1 MFKQNG
7 LYKLILAGALLALVQ
22 MACNLSGSTA
32 TPTQAVGGVVQGA
45 VYGDLNGNGVIDPG
59 EGPLAGVQ
67 VSLAG
72 CGPSQ
77 SQISAADGTFKFTGL
92 PAGSCTVSVTM
103 TGWHFSGSIPSL
115 GYPIPVASDPA
126 LPTAFSIDMAPNGS
140 ATPATSV
147 APTAGVP
154 TIVPPTSTLTPTDT
168 LTPTITLTPLP
179 YYTSTFTTVPGVVT
193 NLLIAA
199 NPTSEGVVAC
209 FVIGG
214 TPHFK
219 LPAFQ
224 VSMTT
229 NGPATVT
236 YYLQIYSGGSML
248 NQTSNKTKTF
258 ASASTQTF
266 TPGDTYTTGC
276 GSYTVKVV
284 VTSPNSRS
292 AQAAFS
298 IVQIK
303 IHP

>member
-72 CGPSQ
+72 CGSSQ
-77 SQISAADGTFKFTGL
+77 SQISAADRELQIHRATGRL
-92 PAGSCTVSVTM
+92 LHRFGNDDRLAFLGIASPAWDIRSR
-103 TGWHFSGSIPSL
+103 WLRI
-115 GYPIPVASDPA
+115 PA

-258 ASASTQTF
+258 GLRLHPNLH
-266 TPGDTYTTGC
+266 PG
-276 GSYTVKVV
+276 
-284 VTSPNSRS
+284 
-292 AQAAFS
+292 
-298 IVQIK
+298 
-303 IHP
+303 